1 MIIILCASVAL
12 FCHGAAPL
20 KSAADVPDTVRAR
33 APSISMGVILTPV
46 GPGDE
51 TGISA
56 KIVHLMVQTK
66 GSSSSRPR
74 LGHASFAPKLTIA
87 CACAQRHGEGEH
99 NAACDAAGTEDKYE

>member
-1 MIIILCASVAL
+1 MKAS
-12 FCHGAAPL
+12 
-20 KSAADVPDTVRAR
+20 
-33 APSISMGVILTPV
+33 LTPLA
-46 GPGDE
+46 PGDAA
-51 TGISA
+51 GLAA